1 MAAGQQRQRRV
12 FKQRLDPFTEY
23 NGVGL
28 ITRYRYDGQGIEHIG
43 TLIDDFVSP
52 ATSRNCSIP
61 TNLQV
66 MIALRYFATGK
77 MQLCNGD
84 DFGIHQS
91 TVSRIVQ
98 RVSTAL
104 TRPHIIRRY
113 IKFPTDAQIIH
124 RHQTDFHAIAN
135 FPGVLGAIDGTHFRI
150 LRPTVNEE
158 EFVNRKNYHSINVQI
173 VVDAHCHILDIV
185 AKWPGST
192 HDARILRESGIS
204 QLFQTPGIIPV
215 KCHLLG
221 DSGYPCK
228 NWLLTPFLNPATQQE
243 RRYNGSH
250 KVTRCIVK
258 RTIGQ
263 WKRRFH
269 VLHSE
274 IRMCPERACRIIM
287 ACAVLHNLAK
297 LLNTPIIDEDGES
310 EDDFDEDSDDDDA
323 DNNRV
328 PDNLGGRAYRNHI
341 TMNHF

>member
-1 MAAGQQRQRRV
+1 MAARQQRQRRV
-12 FKQRLDPFTEY
+12 FKPRLDPFTEY
-23 NGVGL
+23 NAVGL
-28 ITRYRYDGQGIEHIG
+28 ITRYRFDRQGIEHIG

-98 RVSTAL
+98 KVSTAL
-104 TRPHIIRRY
+104 TRPHIIQRY
-113 IKFPTDAQIIH
+113 IKFPTDAQTIH
-124 RHQTDFHAIAN
+124 RHKTDFHAIAN
-135 FPGVLGAIDGTHFRI
+135 FPGVLGAIDGTHVRI

-158 EFVNRKNYHSINVQI
+158 EFVNRKNFHSINVQL
-173 VVDAHCHILDIV
+173 VVGAHYHILDIV

-204 QLFQTPGIIPV
+204 QLFQTPGLIPV

-228 NWLLTPFLNPATQQE
+228 YWILTPFLNPATQQE
-243 RRYNGSH
+243 RRYNG
-250 KVTRCIVK
+250 
-258 RTIGQ
+258 
-263 WKRRFH
+263 
-269 VLHSE
+269 L
-274 IRMCPERACRIIM
+274 CPERACKIIM

-310 EDDFDEDSDDDDA
+310 DYDSDEGSDDDDA
-323 DNNRV
+323 DNNNCV
-328 PDNLGGRAYRNHI
+328 PDNLDGRAYRNHI
-341 TMNHF
+341 TINHF

>member
-1 MAAGQQRQRRV
+1 MAARQQRQHRV
-12 FKQRLDPFTEY
+12 FKPRLDPFTEY
-23 NGVGL
+23 NALGL
-28 ITRYRYDGQGIEHIG
+28 ITRYRFDRQGIEYIG

-104 TRPHIIRRY
+104 TRPHIIQRY
-113 IKFPTDAQIIH
+113 IKFPTDAQTIH

-135 FPGVLGAIDGTHFRI
+135 FPGVLGAIDGTHVRI

-158 EFVNRKNYHSINVQI
+158 EFVNRKNFHSVNVQL

-204 QLFQTPGIIPV
+204 QLFQTPGLIPV

-221 DSGYPCK
+221 YSGYPCK
-228 NWLLTPFLNPATQQE
+228 NWILTPFLNPATKQE
-243 RRYNGSH
+243 RRYNG
-250 KVTRCIVK
+250 
-258 RTIGQ
+258 
-263 WKRRFH
+263 
-269 VLHSE
+269 L
-274 IRMCPERACRIIM
+274 CPERACKIIM

-297 LLNTPIIDEDGES
+297 LLNTPIIDEDRES
-310 EDDFDEDSDDDDA
+310 GDDSDEGSDEDDA
-323 DNNRV
+323 DNNNNCV
-328 PDNLGGRAYRNHI
+328 PDNLDGRAYRNHI
-341 TMNHF
+341 TVNHF